1 MRTPVSLAVASWALV
16 AVLCA
21 GCGGKAEKPV
31 TGTFDSPGA
40 AAVEFAEAVRAG
52 DRAKL
57 AVILGQDSD
66 MLVNAGDPVQGGNER
81 LAFLQAYDSQRVLV
95 PSGDN
100 AYVLEV
106 GGSRW
111 PLAIPIVKSDA
122 GWKFDTQ
129 ASVREMLLR
138 RIGRNEIAVIGVMRG
153 IAAAQKDYKAQ
164 MGTYATKLRSETGKK
179 DGLYWETAA
188 GEPES
193 PAGRLLAW
201 AEAEGYSPGGEKP
214 TPYQGY
220 VFRRLE
226 VKDPKNEFAV
236 LAYPAD
242 YRYTGIMTF
251 VTTQDG
257 AIYTKDLDVQTADTA
272 AALKTF
278 TPDES
283 WTREP

>member
-1 MRTPVSLAVASWALV
+1 MKTPASLMALATAVICTA
-16 AVLCA
+16 
-21 GCGGKAEKPV
+21 CGPKSEPAP
-31 TGTFDSPGA
+31 TGTFASPGI

-52 DRAKL
+52 DRARL
-57 AVILGQDSD
+57 AIILGPDSD

-95 PSGDN
+95 PAGEN
-100 AYVLEV
+100 AYILQV

-111 PLAIPIVKSDA
+111 PLAIPIVKTDG
-122 GWKFDTQ
+122 GWRFDTA

-138 RIGRNEIAVIGVMRG
+138 RIGRNELAVIGVMRG

-164 MGTYATKLRSETGKK
+164 TGSYAAKLRSSPGKK

-201 AEAEGYSPGGEKP
+201 AESEGYEPGGEKP
-214 TPYQGY
+214 APYQGY
-220 VFRRLE
+220 LFRRLE

-236 LAYPAD
+236 LAYPSD
-242 YRYTGIMTF
+242 YRYTGVMSF
-251 VTTQDG
+251 VTTQEG
-257 AIYTKDLDVQTADTA
+257 IIYAKDLDVQTAETA
-272 AALKTF
+272 AAMKTF
-278 TPDES
+278 APDES

>member
-1 MRTPVSLAVASWALV
+1 MRIVLLAIGAALI
-16 AVLCA
+16 A
-21 GCGGKAEKPV
+21 GCGGNSEPKV

-57 AVILGQDSD
+57 AIILGQDSD

-81 LAFLQAYDSQRVLV
+81 QAFLQAYDSQRVLV

-100 AYVLEV
+100 AFILEV

-111 PLAIPIVKSDA
+111 PLSIPIVKTEG
-122 GWKFDTQ
+122 GWKFDTA

-138 RIGRNEIAVIGVMRG
+138 RIGRNELAVIGTLRG
-153 IAAAQKDYKAQ
+153 VSAAQAEYKAQ
-164 MGTYATKLRSETGKK
+164 NGAYATKLRSEAGKK

-201 AEAEGYSPGGEKP
+201 AEAEGYAPGGEKP
-214 TPYQGY
+214 APYHGY
-220 VFRRLE
+220 LFRRLE
-226 VKDPKNEFAV
+226 VKDPKTEFAL
-236 LAYPAD
+236 LAYPSD
-242 YRYTGIMTF
+242 YRYTGIKTF
-251 VTTQDG
+251 VTNQEG
-257 AIYTKDLDVQTADTA
+257 VIYAKDLDVQTAEA
-272 AALKTF
+272 AAAIKTF
-278 TPDES
+278 AADDS
-283 WTREP
+283 WIREP

>member
-1 MRTPVSLAVASWALV
+1 MRTLLPLTLLSATLALV
-16 AVLCA
+16 CA
-21 GCGGKAEKPV
+21 GCGGKSEKPV
-31 TGTFDSPGA
+31 TDTFDSPGS

-52 DRAKL
+52 DRARL
-57 AVILGQDSD
+57 AIILGQDSD

-81 LAFLQAYDSQRVLV
+81 QAFLQAYDSQRVLV
-95 PSGDN
+95 PSGDD
-100 AYVLEV
+100 AYILEV

-111 PLAIPIVKSDA
+111 PLSIPIVKSGA

-129 ASVREMLLR
+129 GSVREMILR
-138 RIGRNEIAVIGVMRG
+138 RIGRNELAVIGTMRG
-153 IAAAQKDYKAQ
+153 IAAAQREYKAQ
-164 MGTYATKLRSETGKK
+164 AGSYATKLRSEPGKK

-193 PAGRLLAW
+193 PAGRMLAW

-214 TPYQGY
+214 TPYHGY
-220 VFRRLE
+220 FYRRLE
-226 VKDPKNEFAV
+226 VKDPKNEFAL

-242 YRYTGIMTF
+242 YRYTGVMTF

-257 AIYTKDLDVQTADTA
+257 VIYARDLDVQTAEA
-272 AALKTF
+272 AAAIKTF

-283 WTREP
+283 WTREQ